1 MRRPAAL
8 LPLLGVVLL
17 LARCGDTA
25 AGDDGDDDGG
35 GGAGTGGDAG
45 AALAGRT
52 FVSTEDVGIPGGGP
66 LNVQFTGDGRL
77 LASAGCNSANG
88 PVSLDGGRLGTGG
101 GLAMTEMGCPGER
114 MGADQWLS
122 DLLAAE
128 PTWELADET
137 TFVLTAG
144 ELVVSMTDL
153 DVLEPPVEL
162 TGRQWD
168 VDGLSDGEVAS
179 SMPAGLAAN
188 LRFDNGTFTG
198 FTGCNQVSGTATV
211 DGDTIAFADLV
222 VSQAGCTTGA
232 GYAQSILLGVLEG
245 EARFSITGDRLSLES
260 PSGFGLRAVSA
271 D

>member
-17 LARCGDTA
+17 LAGCGDTA
-25 AGDDGDDDGG
+25 AGDDGDGSGPAGG
-35 GGAGTGGDAG
+35 GSG

-66 LNVQFTGDGRL
+66 LNFQFTDDGRL

-88 PVSLDGGRLGTGG
+88 PVSLDGGRLDTGG

-114 MGADQWLS
+114 MAADQWLG

-128 PTWELADET
+128 PTWELTDDS

-144 ELVVSMTDL
+144 EIVVSMTDL
-153 DVLEPPVEL
+153 AVLEPPVEL

-168 VDGLSDGEVAS
+168 VDGLTDGETAS
-179 SMPAGLAAN
+179 SMPVGFAAH
-188 LRFDNGTFTG
+188 LRFDDGTFTG
-198 FTGCNQVSGTATV
+198 HTGCNEVSGTAVV
-211 DGDTIAFADLV
+211 DGDTIAFADVAVTDAACAGGAAYVQDV
-222 VSQAGCTTGA
+222 VLATLDGD
-232 GYAQSILLGVLEG
+232 V
-245 EARFSITGDRLSLES
+245 RFSITGDRLSLEA
-260 PSGFGLRAVSA
+260 PSGFGLQAVASG
-271 D
+271 